1 MKDIKELAQK
11 IATDFQLSIK
21 ERTDQLLK
29 MDCNQYTNLGIDS
42 TKTEK
47 KEVKSNSKFIY
58 KQIKGF
64 NEKDGELFLSSF
76 DD

>member
-1 MKDIKELAQK
+1 MDIRQQAEQIAKDFNK
-11 IATDFQLSIK
+11 SIK
-21 ERTDQLLK
+21 ERTDALLK
-29 MDCNQYTNLGIDS
+29 IDCDQYTNLGSDS

-64 NEKDGELFLSSF
+64 NEKDGELLLSSF

>member
-1 MKDIKELAQK
+1 MDIRQQAEQIAKDFNK
-11 IATDFQLSIK
+11 SIR
-21 ERTDQLLK
+21 ERTDALLK
-29 MDCNQYTNLGIDS
+29 IDCDQYTNLGSDS
-42 TKTEK
+42 TNTEK

>member
-1 MKDIKELAQK
+1 MDIRQQAEQIAKDFNKTIQ
-11 IATDFQLSIK
+11 
-21 ERTDQLLK
+21 ERTNALLK
-29 MDCNQYTNLGIDS
+29 MDCNQYTNLGSDS

-47 KEVKSNSKFIY
+47 KEVKANSKFIY

-64 NEKDGELFLSSF
+64 NEKDGELLLSSF